1 MVKKSLL
8 NKCRK
13 IKLLLSDVDGV
24 LTDGGMY
31 YSRTGESLK
40 KFNTRDGMAVEL
52 LQNMGIPVVFITKE
66 QSVISRKR
74 AKKVKAAAIYSGVT
88 KKEDMLPKILKK
100 FNVRKDHVAYIGD
113 DINDLAIMK
122 KVGFCAAPGDCEE
135 LIANIADYVCTKNGG
150 EGVFREVTN
159 LIISSKSNYNN

>member
-1 MVKKSLL
+1 ML

-40 KFNTRDGMAVEL
+40 KFNTRDGMAVKL
-52 LQNMGIPVVFITKE
+52 LRNIGIPVIFITQE

-74 AKKVKAAAIYSGVT
+74 INKVKATAIYSGIT
-88 KKEDMLPKILKK
+88 KKEDVLPKILKK
-100 FNVRKDHVAYIGD
+100 FNIRKDEVAYIGD

-122 KVGFCAAPGDCEE
+122 KVGFRTAPSDCEE
-135 LIANIADYVCTKNGG
+135 SIYNISDYVCTKNGG
-150 EGVFREVTN
+150 EGAFREVAD
-159 LIISSKSNYNN
+159 LIISSKYNYNN